1 MLLEKRTN
9 WLAALVVAATKRRR
23 RGQLWYAKPCG
34 TINQMRSSYMN
45 IICQAIWCDR
55 SGQVHCLPHLTP
67 YGKGWL
73 CNWWL
78 GAHLCCRN
86 NVRHSICLSTFNA
99 YQEQNTVWENYQR
112 NCHVILFTL
121 RQNIEFLAFRSICV
135 YERLCVRLSPLLL
148 PLMNLCSW
156 VTVRLF
162 SRFSA
167 AFRNFCP
174 SPSEC
179 TGGKHLPG
187 ISFYMCKCFHQII
200 SDKIKYFLYS

>member
-1 MLLEKRTN
+1 MWYDQSDEIIVYEHNMPSNLVRSIRPSSLLASPHTIWKR
-9 WLAALVVAATKRRR
+9 LAL
-23 RGQLWYAKPCG
+23 QLMVGRA
-34 TINQMRSSYMN
+34 SL
-45 IICQAIWCDR
+45 
-55 SGQVHCLPHLTP
+55 H
-67 YGKGWL
+67 
-73 CNWWL
+73 
-78 GAHLCCRN
+78 CRN

-200 SDKIKYFLYS
+200 SDKIKYLLYS